1 MCVGGRVKGGGGWR
15 EQGVCD
21 NGGWVEISPFG
32 VTTLSGE
39 TGGMRG

>member
-1 MCVGGRVKGGGGWR
+1 MCVGGRVKGGEGWR

>member
-1 MCVGGRVKGGGGWR
+1 MCRGEGKGGGGGR

>member
-1 MCVGGRVKGGGGWR
+1 MCEEGGGERRVG
-15 EQGVCD
+15 EQGLCD

-39 TGGMRG
+39 CRGMRG